1 MLRNIFFHKNMV
13 GENSPPSR
21 FLKEKR
27 RSAKSDVSKVL
38 FPDIGKITN
47 RFWWCTCT
55 CSPWL
60 LFIKYGPDM
69 RKIRHE
75 SSGDVTSYRMEQ
87 GLSDGTGYINCY
99 LPCWK
104 FNCQLHFGNTCTS
117 SDSLQEVV
125 NICSE
130 N

>member
-47 RFWWCTCT
+47 RFIASSSATLKT
-55 CSPWL
+55 KLPTKLPTKL
-60 LFIKYGPDM
+60 LHYQLK
-69 RKIRHE
+69 RKR
-75 SSGDVTSYRMEQ
+75 VT
-87 GLSDGTGYINCY
+87 INAIAQND
-99 LPCWK
+99 PA
-104 FNCQLHFGNTCTS
+104 
-117 SDSLQEVV
+117 
-125 NICSE
+125 
-130 N
+130 